1 MWDLKMG
8 GGIVVG
14 DGAKWRGSMGGG
26 TVPPFKGRQST
37 ALLRLVGIH

>member
-26 TVPPFKGRQST
+26 LYHPSKDGKVRHYS
-37 ALLRLVGIH
+37 A